1 MKTWLK
7 KVNRGLILTLVAILA
22 VTVYLTALS
31 IAQNRQKTRIEAIC
45 RDYIA
50 LEAAWQK
57 LPADIDLADLP
68 LSDEEQAAHFSQ
80 LRTELAP
87 YYIQDEQILDLAVQR
102 ISDSLR
108 LQMNGG
114 TVLTSYEKTVTA
126 FSGFQFDGQRVTV
139 EITTQTAVE
148 QVDPGRPDAM
158 PQRFAGSI
166 TDSITLQR
174 EGDTWRLLNASL
186 NLPWQS
192 SYREKF
198 GG

>member
-1 MKTWLK
+1 M
-7 KVNRGLILTLVAILA
+7 
-22 VTVYLTALS
+22 
-31 IAQNRQKTRIEAIC
+31 
-45 RDYIA
+45 
-50 LEAAWQK
+50 
-57 LPADIDLADLP
+57 
-68 LSDEEQAAHFSQ
+68 
-80 LRTELAP
+80 
-87 YYIQDEQILDLAVQR
+87 
-102 ISDSLR
+102 
-108 LQMNGG
+108 
-114 TVLTSYEKTVTA
+114 TA